1 MKLRE
6 EEILQAQ
13 CISLF
18 GFLNLNQ
25 KVEIYSNRNESGK
38 GGKKGTKE
46 YLNALISGSNY
57 KKMGRVSG
65 VPDLSILWKG
75 GNAFIELKTKKAYF
89 TKKGKVT
96 KSRGL
101 SDSQIEF
108 HKKLEVLDI
117 PVFVAYDL
125 ESFQDV
131 FTKLNLL

>member
-13 CISLF
+13 CVSLF

-89 TKKGKVT
+89 TEKGKVT

-101 SDSQIEF
+101 SESQIEF
-108 HKKLEVLDI
+108 HKKLEALDI

>member
-108 HKKLEVLDI
+108 HKKLQVLDI

>member
-89 TKKGKVT
+89 TKKGKVS

-101 SDSQIEF
+101 SNSQIEF
-108 HKKLEVLDI
+108 HKKLETLDI

>member
-13 CISLF
+13 CFTLF

>member
-89 TKKGKVT
+89 TKKGKVS

-101 SDSQIEF
+101 SNSQIEF
-108 HKKLEVLDI
+108 HKKLEDLDI

>member
-89 TKKGKVT
+89 TGKGKVS